1 MKVDAVISG
10 NGGCGLCTPK
20 EEGSCITA
28 EYLGIPSVMIAAPGF
43 VEQAKTTALNAGV
56 PVQRIAEYPGAFS
69 SHTHDELIKNTQEVL
84 WKQIVEGLTMPITQ
98 D

>member
-28 EYLGIPSVMIAAPGF
+28 GYLGIPSVMIAAPGF
-43 VEQAKTTALNAGV
+43 VEQAKTILWNSIKLKLESQKKV
-56 PVQRIAEYPGAFS
+56 RSPIFRIG
-69 SHTHDELIKNTQEVL
+69 
-84 WKQIVEGLTMPITQ
+84 
-98 D
+98 